1 MVDISDP
8 APNARVKRVNVAK
21 GVVNEDFELNNA
33 YSEGIVVLYFFPAAF
48 TGVCTKSTCALQ
60 DDLAD
65 FNSLDAHLYAIS
77 VDGPFTLKAFAEQH
91 NLTYDLLSDFNKEAI
106 QAFDIAYDDF
116 LGLHLVAKRSLFAI
130 KEGKITYK
138 WVTDNAGDYP
148 PFSELKE
155 HLKALKE

>member
-1 MVDISDP
+1 MVDINES
-8 APNARVKRVNVAK
+8 APNARLKRVNV
-21 GVVNEDFELNNA
+21 VENIVNEDFELSKA

-65 FNSLDAHLYAIS
+65 FSRLDAHLYAIS

-91 NLTYDLLSDFNKEAI
+91 NLTYNLLSDFNKQAI
-106 QAFDIAYDDF
+106 QAFDVAYADF

-130 KEGKITYK
+130 KDGKVTYK

-148 PFSELKE
+148 PFAELKQ
-155 HLKALKE
+155 HIISLRR

>member
-1 MVDISDP
+1 MVDINEL
-8 APNARVKRVNVAK
+8 APNAHLKRVNIAENI
-21 GVVNEDFELNNA
+21 VNEDFELKDA

-65 FNSLDAHLYAIS
+65 FSSLDAHLYAIS

-106 QAFDIAYDDF
+106 QAFDVAYDDF

-130 KEGKITYK
+130 KDGKISYK

-148 PFSELKE
+148 PFGELKE
-155 HLKALKE
+155 HLKSLKS